1 MAPRPQNQKRRPESA
16 RRANR
21 IIQTRTLLLLGVF
34 GVLTFVLLFTQL
46 YRWQITEHDELQSVA
61 VRQQTLRTTVEASR
75 GTIYDRNGTILAM
88 SASAEDIFISP
99 KEIIEND
106 QDQNLIAGGLA
117 EILDLDPA
125 DILKKIEKTN
135 SQYEELKKKADDEF
149 ADKVREFI
157 NENDLKGVFIR
168 PTSKRTYPK
177 GTLASQVI
185 GFTNDLGG
193 AMGLEAA
200 YNDELTG
207 ENGMVVT
214 ARDRDGRVR
223 LIGACLK
230 CGGKGAATDN
240 FHTGGIAYP
249 LELASGRV
257 SGPGRSNTDLCDY
270 TRHPASGA
278 YLPGFQIPFW
288 PELTACVHRAMDR
301 VPGMGYV
308 GWDIAV
314 TPDGPE
320 LIEGNWHW
328 PGGNII
334 QFDGVG
340 KYPLL
345 QDCAGETDEEHPH

>member
-1 MAPRPQNQKRRPESA
+1 M
-16 RRANR
+16 
-21 IIQTRTLLLLGVF
+21 
-34 GVLTFVLLFTQL
+34 
-46 YRWQITEHDELQSVA
+46 
-61 VRQQTLRTTVEASR
+61 RQQC
-75 GTIYDRNGTILAM
+75 
-88 SASAEDIFISP
+88 
-99 KEIIEND
+99 
-106 QDQNLIAGGLA
+106 
-117 EILDLDPA
+117 
-125 DILKKIEKTN
+125 
-135 SQYEELKKKADDEF
+135 
-149 ADKVREFI
+149 
-157 NENDLKGVFIR
+157 
-168 PTSKRTYPK
+168 
-177 GTLASQVI
+177 
-185 GFTNDLGG
+185 
-193 AMGLEAA
+193 
-200 YNDELTG
+200 
-207 ENGMVVT
+207 
-214 ARDRDGRVR
+214 ARQRRRGRVR

-230 CGGKGAATDN
+230 CGGQGAATDN

-249 LELASGRV
+249 LELSSGRV

-345 QDCAGETDEEHPH
+345 RDCAGETDEEHPH